1 MFSKKLA
8 IILVVASVAR
18 LWLVFTAA
26 GINSDAFKYALTT
39 ERMAE
44 HGLVSGMRGD
54 FFWPY
59 YSVNRRLVVYPFLSS
74 IVYRITGDSILSLR
88 LVSAAS
94 GVALIWVLYAIAME
108 LFKQEKIALLSAGLM
123 AFHYEFMRASA
134 SVYREVTMALL
145 LAFAFLTFLWTLRAK
160 RTWPLLA
167 LLTGLVLF
175 AAFLTRPDGAAIAV
189 ALGVTALCVAPGIA
203 WKRRM
208 AICLIMGL
216 AFLALEV
223 PYVLWLKK
231 TSGYWLVNQW
241 QIQRKLT
248 EVQSTRRFLLKED
261 PVRHATVE

>member
-8 IILVVASVAR
+8 IILVVGSIAR

-26 GINSDAFKYALTT
+26 GINSDAGKYALTT

-44 HGLVSGMRGD
+44 HGLMSGMRGD

-59 YSVNRRLVVYPFLSS
+59 YSVNRRLVVYPYLGS
-74 IVYRITGDSILSLR
+74 IVYRFTGDSILALR

-108 LFKQEKIALLSAGLM
+108 LFKVEKIALLSAGLM
-123 AFHYEFMRASA
+123 GFHYEFMRASA

-167 LLTGLVLF
+167 LLTGLLLF
-175 AAFLTRPDGAAIAV
+175 AGFLTRPDGVAVAV
-189 ALGVTALCVAPGIA
+189 ALGVMALCVAPG
-203 WKRRM
+203 KRRM
-208 AICLIMGL
+208 AICLIMTL
-216 AFLALEV
+216 TFLALEV
-223 PYVLWLKK
+223 PYALWLRK

-248 EVQSTRRFLLKED
+248 AVESARRFLLEED
-261 PVRHATVE
+261 REVNATVE